1 MFSLILP
8 LLVPPTPAPQE
19 PVQILHPTVVESAA
33 EVGIRLPQ
41 TLPAQ
46 WQQFVTPAA
55 RPPAA
60 ALTAPWPTVDWA
72 VSDPAS
78 QGLDPNGVQAAM
90 QYGQAQGSNGLV
102 VIRNGYIVA
111 EWYAPGWQQDDQED
125 SFSMSKSVSSALY
138 GTAFAEGIFPG
149 LDTEAAD
156 YISEWDNP
164 QHGAIT
170 LRHLLSM
177 NSGLHWD
184 FFTDYLFLGF
194 ANDQTQFAI
203 NLGMDATPG
212 TTWVY
217 NNSACQTLSGVFE
230 RRTGHQIHEYA
241 QLRLFDVIGMHN
253 ATWLTDNVGNTLT
266 YRTVYASAR
275 EFAKFGYL
283 FLRGGHWDGTQVVPR
298 RYVKKSVR
306 PSQTENPFYGYLWWL
321 NTAGAAMADV
331 PADAFYAAGLDEKR
345 IYVVPSQDLV
355 VVRIGPGASN
365 WDDNAFLGPISQ
377 AVQ

>member
-1 MFSLILP
+1 MLSVILP
-8 LLVPPTPAPQE
+8 LLIQTTPTPQE
-19 PVQILHPTVVESAA
+19 PVQILDPLVRASVA
-33 EVGIRLPQ
+33 ELGIHLPHS
-41 TLPAQ
+41 LRAD
-46 WQQFVTPAA
+46 WQQLATPVAH
-55 RPPAA
+55 PPAA
-60 ALTAPWPTVDWA
+60 ALTAPWPTVDWSI
-72 VSDPAS
+72 SDPATE
-78 QGLDPNGVQAAM
+78 GIDPNGIQTAF
-90 QYGQAQGSNGLV
+90 QYGEAHGSNGML
-102 VIRNGYIVA
+102 VIRNGYLVA
-111 EWYAPGWQQDDQED
+111 EWYAPGWDQDDQED
-125 SFSMSKSVSSALY
+125 SFSMAKSVSSALY

-156 YISEWDNP
+156 YISEWNDP
-164 QHGAIT
+164 QHGDIT

-184 FFTDYLFLGF
+184 FFTDYLLLGL
-194 ANDQTQFAI
+194 ANDQSQFAI

-212 TTWVY
+212 TSWVY
-217 NNSACQTLSGVFE
+217 NNSACQTLSAVFE
-230 RRTGHQIHEYA
+230 RRTGRQLHRYA
-241 QLRLFDVIGMHN
+241 QRRMFDVIGMHD
-253 ATWLTDNVGNTLT
+253 ATWLTDNAGNTLT

-321 NTAGAAMADV
+321 NTAAAAMTDV
-331 PADAFYAAGLDEKR
+331 PADAFYAAGLGEKR

-355 VVRIGPGASN
+355 VVRIGPGSSG
-365 WDDNAFLGPISQ
+365 WDDNDFLGPISQ